1 MRKLTRKEVAAI
13 SAVLGVCS
21 VGAKHAFA
29 CSEGGYGDTCL
40 QQITIHAS
48 TCPDCDYIPLQS
60 VNQVYTPPYPPAG
73 PSYTPGSVT
82 SSSGSVPPFNP
93 ANNPHCAHPGVDT
106 ADLQSFISPGE
117 GNDAAVEAM
126 TGSPH
131 EYGKK
136 YNNETGYVPWTNGWS
151 VTYSSG
157 YTYTCPAGADCYSG
171 FTTDGIDLG
180 QFTADQLIANGVPS
194 SLVGPTGPLYN
205 YTAQDK
211 CAHGA
216 CALIAP
222 TGWRAQGM
230 IAAQTDGGAIPI
242 MSAADAQSIFMGGYN
257 WILGNLQTHMGS
269 VPFGQLPNGTQEA
282 LMDYAFSQ
290 DGGNLT
296 GIVLFDIQN
305 EDWRSLGEYLLG
317 QKSLRLALE
326 GAAILAD
333 IREGKLPNQ
342 GGPC

>member
-1 MRKLTRKEVAAI
+1 
-13 SAVLGVCS
+13 
-21 VGAKHAFA
+21 
-29 CSEGGYGDTCL
+29 
-40 QQITIHAS
+40 
-48 TCPDCDYIPLQS
+48 
-60 VNQVYTPPYPPAG
+60 
-73 PSYTPGSVT
+73 
-82 SSSGSVPPFNP
+82 
-93 ANNPHCAHPGVDT
+93 
-106 ADLQSFISPGE
+106 
-117 GNDAAVEAM
+117 
-126 TGSPH
+126 
-131 EYGKK
+131 
-136 YNNETGYVPWTNGWS
+136 
-151 VTYSSG
+151 
-157 YTYTCPAGADCYSG
+157 
-171 FTTDGIDLG
+171 
-180 QFTADQLIANGVPS
+180 
-194 SLVGPTGPLYN
+194 
-205 YTAQDK
+205 
-211 CAHGA
+211 
-216 CALIAP
+216 
-222 TGWRAQGM
+222 M